1 MDTASNN
8 SGTQDLNHINV
19 AQSDLRKGYGYGALG
34 VLSSGLVWLVS
45 GSVAFLVNGQTAVW
59 TLFFGGM
66 LIHPLGLLLARLTG
80 VPGKHSNQNAL
91 GKLAMEGTFF
101 MLMCIPL
108 ALLLSLQE
116 HAWFFQGM
124 LLIIGGRYLTFTTL
138 YGIKI
143 YWILGGLLGA
153 TAFGLF
159 FLNASPGLSA
169 LSGAVVELA
178 FGAFLFTS
186 YKKSKAQKQKARS

>member
-1 MDTASNN
+1 MNKPENN
-8 SGTQDLNHINV
+8 TSAQDLNNISI

-34 VLSSGLVWLVS
+34 VLSSGSVWLAS
-45 GSVAFLVNGQTAVW
+45 SLVALLISDQTAVW

-66 LIHPLGLLLARLTG
+66 LIHPLGLLLAKLTG
-80 VPGKHSNQNAL
+80 VPGKHSNHNPL
-91 GKLAMEGTFF
+91 GKLAMEGTVF

-138 YGIKI
+138 YGIKTF
-143 YWILGGLLGA
+143 WVMGGILGA
-153 TAFGLF
+153 AAFALF
-159 FLNASPGLSA
+159 FFNASPGISA
-169 LSGAVVELA
+169 LTGAFVELG
-178 FGAFLFTS
+178 FGIVLFGS
-186 YKKSKAQKQKARS
+186 FKRSKT